1 MTGPVS
7 YPILYTDAMDVT
19 HNTYGAITLN
29 AGTATLNSL
38 AIKSNSKILL
48 TRLTVGTNPAGSI
61 SFTNLVNGSF
71 TIQSSA
77 GTDNGIIIYLILR
90 PTSDLWTF
98 ALPIG
103 LPLCLQNETIGLAQF
118 SAGTAT
124 VVNAMCKSNSL
135 IFISRY
141 TGFPLQNAETSFS
154 AINNGSFTINS
165 TSVDDEGFFRYLIL
179 TPSYDYSNGSPGQ
192 PIIPPLDSSG
202 APTFGEATLSGGTV
216 TVNTAV
222 CDALLSNVFIT
233 KSSGT
238 NTATTYY
245 VTVNDGS
252 FNISSTSGTD
262 ASNIFWWLINLSIL

>member
-7 YPILYTDAMDVT
+7 YPILYTDAMDVS
-19 HNTYGAITLN
+19 HNTYGAITLV

-103 LPLCLQNETIGLAQF
+103 LPLCLENESIGFSQF

-135 IFISRY
+135 IFITRY
-141 TGFPLQNAETSFS
+141 TGTPIQNAQTSFS

-165 TSVDDEGFFRYLIL
+165 TSTDDDGFFRYLIL
-179 TPSYDYSNGSPGQ
+179 TPSYDYATGSPQ
-192 PIIPPLDSSG
+192 HPIIPPLDSS
-202 APTFGEATLSGGTV
+202 ASPTYGETTLVNGYA
-216 TVNTAV
+216 TVNTSI
-222 CDALLSNVFIT
+222 CDPFLSNIFIT

-238 NTATTYY
+238 NATATYY
-245 VTVNDGS
+245 INSINDGS
-252 FNISSTSGTD
+252 FEIISTSGTD
-262 ASNIFWWLINLSIL
+262 ASSLYWWLINLSI